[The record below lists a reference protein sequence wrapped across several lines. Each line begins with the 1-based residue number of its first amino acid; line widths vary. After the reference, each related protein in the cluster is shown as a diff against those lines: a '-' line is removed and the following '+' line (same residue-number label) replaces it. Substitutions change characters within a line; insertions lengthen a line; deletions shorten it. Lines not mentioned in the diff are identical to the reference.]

1 MKQYDRIKKEIQEV
15 DSPVAM
21 ACFISK
27 TEKEA
32 AEWLKNNFPLDVHRI
47 ENGETKISFGG
58 MALYMDSEEEMKS

>member
-1 MKQYDRIKKEIQEV
+1 MKQYERIKKEIQDV

-32 AEWLKNNFPLDVHRI
+32 AEWLKNNFTLDVHRI
-47 ENGETKISFGG
+47 ENGETKISFSG
-58 MALYMDSEEEMKS
+58 MALYMGSEVEIEG